1 MDHKKIGIVTPWFG
15 MEIPGGAEAEIRGLA
30 LHLAQA
36 GVKLEILTTCVKE
49 FLSDWSVN
57 YHKEGLTKEQ
67 GIPVRRFRVRK
78 RDTAQFDQVNRKL
91 MTGQMPLTKE
101 EEETYVREMINSPGL
116 YSYMEEHKEEY
127 TVFVFIPYMF
137 GTTYYGMQVCPEKS
151 VLIPCLHDE
160 SYIYLEVFQELFP
173 KIAGMVF
180 LSKPEYE
187 LADQVYDLGNVNTEV
202 LGAGV
207 NTDISFDAKR
217 FREKYQ
223 IFDNF
228 LLYAGRKRSYA
239 ASIFYGI

>member
-137 GTTYYGMQVCPEKS
+137 GTTYYGMQE
-151 VLIPCLHDE
+151 
-160 SYIYLEVFQELFP
+160 
-173 KIAGMVF
+173 
-180 LSKPEYE
+180 
-187 LADQVYDLGNVNTEV
+187 
-202 LGAGV
+202 
-207 NTDISFDAKR
+207 
-217 FREKYQ
+217 
-223 IFDNF
+223 
-228 LLYAGRKRSYA
+228 
-239 ASIFYGI
+239 